1 LRHHVHRRRIGVP
14 KGLLRY
20 LSLKL
25 LQRQPMS
32 GSEITEKIEE
42 FTNWKPSPGSIYPL
56 LANLQETDLIEPYT
70 DADPGLKQFN
80 ITEKGKKEMEE
91 MQRHPENIKARH
103 ISMRKL
109 FWIMHRN
116 MEEETFESLNQL
128 LETIDA
134 SHLQIAKSD
143 QQKQELKHILDTT
156 AKAIKQLGVHQQ

>member
-116 MEEETFESLNQL
+116 IRKPQPIVGNYRCEPPTNSKIRPTETGTQTHPRHHS
-128 LETIDA
+128 
-134 SHLQIAKSD
+134 
-143 QQKQELKHILDTT
+143 
-156 AKAIKQLGVHQQ
+156 